1 LFVSHTLP
9 KESFPKEMRL
19 RKRREFVAVQT
30 GEGRTKLQ
38 ARRFLV
44 ISRARTSGDSGPGRI
59 GITVSKK
66 VGNAVTRNRIRRWV
80 REFVRRNR
88 SWLPLG
94 RDVVVIAKH
103 DAGALSHQDQ
113 VSAELSSVGKRL
125 QRC

>member
-1 LFVSHTLP
+1 
-9 KESFPKEMRL
+9 
-19 RKRREFVAVQT
+19 
-30 GEGRTKLQ
+30 
-38 ARRFLV
+38 
-44 ISRARTSGDSGPGRI
+44 
-59 GITVSKK
+59 VSKK

-103 DAGALSHQDQ
+103 DASAFSHQDQ
-113 VSAELSSVGKRL
+113 VSADLASVGKRL